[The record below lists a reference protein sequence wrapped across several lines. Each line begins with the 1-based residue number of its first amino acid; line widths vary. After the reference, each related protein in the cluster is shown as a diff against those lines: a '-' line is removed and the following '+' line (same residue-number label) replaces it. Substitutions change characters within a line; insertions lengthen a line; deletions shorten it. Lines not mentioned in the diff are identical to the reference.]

1 MLKNKTLRF
10 GFFGAVLL
18 ILAVSVLAL
27 NFHAHAA
34 APSATT
40 TTTVHAH
47 IVKSPAGY
55 VFGKPK
61 MFTSLT
67 NAFDFINNTTVSQTV
82 TLNGQGVVT
91 LAAHAS
97 APYIFTQKGTYVF
110 GLASNSKA
118 ALTVIVQ

>member
-1 MLKNKTLRF
+1 MLKNKTLRL

-27 NFHAHAA
+27 NFKAHAA

-47 IVKSPAGY
+47 IVKSAAGF

-82 TLNGQGVVT
+82 TLNGQGVAT
-91 LAAHAS
+91 IASHAS

-110 GLASNSKA
+110 GLASNPKA